1 MQRNFFSR
9 NGAWQFTLPI
19 LLLLAPLV
27 AWAQTD
33 GETAPVVEETD
44 GPIYD
49 ENVEGDMVLLLQDLA
64 AECRARQAR
73 GEDYT
78 EQLSMM
84 NGLVYKGELVARNYA
99 EFIENF
105 LPEITDA
112 DLRAQSIA
120 NLSRAYTRFQDF
132 EQSDRVME
140 ELIAEYPD
148 PTTEWGRK
156 SRYIQAINDI
166 QLKRYDA
173 AVRRLEELWGVADQ
187 FDEKNFRQVGMQ
199 LADILYRQEDWEGVL
214 RVGLAAVPPEIDE
227 NGVSVYAY
235 EKIAL
240 SYQNLGDFENAKLY
254 FQRILD
260 FLEELQSR
268 DPDNPL
274 LDKWLFTSAERGLQ
288 LAEMGLQTAE
298 YRRQGEESRAESERL
313 GAAIEATVE
322 GLLKNM
328 DKPTSNLEP
337 ARVAPIQAAVPM
349 PPMEEAARHSYT
361 GMVAWA
367 LFAVLGLGALGV
379 TVLHYRRQARV
390 KNAPSRSRPT

>member
-1 MQRNFFSR
+1 MFL
-9 NGAWQFTLPI
+9 T
-19 LLLLAPLV
+19 LLLAAPLV
-27 AWAQTD
+27 ARAQTD
-33 GETAPVVEETD
+33 SETAPVIEETD
-44 GPIYD
+44 GPFYD

-73 GEDYT
+73 GEDYS

-84 NGLVYKGELVARNYA
+84 NGLIYKGELVARNYA

-156 SRYIQAINDI
+156 SRYIQASNDFE
-166 QLKRYDA
+166 LRRYDA
-173 AVRRLEELWGVADQ
+173 AARRLEELWSVAEQ
-187 FDEKNFRQVGMQ
+187 FDEKVFRTIGMQ
-199 LADILYRQEDWEGVL
+199 LSEAFYQKEDWEGVL
-214 RVGLAAVPPEIDE
+214 RVGLAAVPPEIDWDDK
-227 NGVSVYAY
+227 AALTY

-240 SYQNLGDFENAKLY
+240 SYQHLEDFENAQLY

-260 FLEELQSR
+260 FLKDLQST
-268 DPDNPL
+268 DPDSYL
-274 LDKWLFTSAERGLQ
+274 LDGRLWTSAERGLQ
-288 LAEMGLQTAE
+288 LAEAGLQTAE
-298 YRRQGEESRAESERL
+298 YRRQGEESRAESERFGDAL
-313 GAAIEATVE
+313 EATVE
-322 GLLKNM
+322 GMLKNM

-337 ARVAPIQAAVPM
+337 PAAAPVQAAVQL
-349 PPMEEAARHSYT
+349 PPVEEATRHSYT
-361 GMVAWA
+361 GMVAWI
-367 LFAVLGLGALGV
+367 LFVLLGLGALGV
-379 TVLHYRRQARV
+379 TVVRYRRQARV
-390 KNAPSRSRPT
+390 KNAPSPGRPT